1 MKDNLIYFSDRFRNK
16 KIKWTRVS
24 APISNDVFTKSMKH
38 YNFNKQIF
46 SVLRFVKHGLFTD
59 SKTANLSAKNEVKSL
74 GNNFI
79 NNWPVRGLQD
89 VLREYLRVW
98 NKLSRK
104 QAGCQYSHR
113 AKLIVAQL
121 CISVGLWNSSQ
132 NKTLRD
138 RNFSP
143 LHRQLIW
150 NLCRRYKSCAVHN
163 WPRSTENKNQ

>member
-1 MKDNLIYFSDRFRNK
+1 MFWSCLSLRNKMNDNLIYFSDLFSNK
-16 KIKWTRVS
+16 KINWSRFPAT
-24 APISNDVFTKSMKH
+24 ISNNVFTKSMKH

-46 SVLRFVKHGLFTD
+46 SVLRFVKHGLFAD
-59 SKTANLSAKNEVKSL
+59 SKTANLSGKNEIKSL
-74 GNNFI
+74 GNNFV

-98 NKLSRK
+98 NKVSRK

-132 NKTLRD
+132 NKTLRGK
-138 RNFSP
+138 NFSP
-143 LHRQLIW
+143 LHR
-150 NLCRRYKSCAVHN
+150 
-163 WPRSTENKNQ
+163 